1 MAEFTF
7 NNQSTGSAYFIYETV
22 ADPSTGQYI
31 SGSLKAASGSFSGYI
46 NIQSTEIVQ
55 SDYIWGAVIPE
66 GDSNFDFNPAV
77 TVPTGS
83 VRFRGT
89 GNLTVTIIT

>member
-1 MAEFTF
+1 MANFSF
-7 NNQSTGSAYFIYETV
+7 NNQSTGSAYFVYETV
-22 ADPSTGQYI
+22 SDPSTGQYI
-31 SGSLKAASGSFSGYI
+31 SGSLKAASGSFSNFTGVNEDY
-46 NIQSTEIVQ
+46 IVQ

-66 GDSNFDFNPAV
+66 GDSEFDFDPAV

-89 GNLTVTIIT
+89 GNLTVSITT